1 MSSWILAV
9 AEWLVAIIAIV
20 LAEMALR
27 RRIRR

>member
-27 RRIRR
+27 RRVRR